1 MDKEDMNDF
10 ILKFKKLNKENQKF
24 IIAIQQAMY
33 FAQTSESRLDE
44 KGDKTK
50 GNAYETGIIQ

>member
-1 MDKEDMNDF
+1 MDREDMNDF

-44 KGDKTK
+44 KSDKK
-50 GNAYETGIIQ
+50 RGNTYETGII

>member
-1 MDKEDMNDF
+1 MTLC
-10 ILKFKKLNKENQKF
+10 LKFKKLNKENQKF

-44 KGDKTK
+44 KGDKKK

>member
-33 FAQTSESRLDE
+33 FAQTSESKLDE
-44 KGDKTK
+44 KSDKKK
-50 GNAYETGIIQ
+50 GNAYETGII